1 MHFEHGK
8 VKNKCM
14 IILFLTVRSKNDI
27 IFYNGGE
34 PMGRSK
40 EFEENTVLQKA
51 MEVFW
56 QQGYEKT
63 SMSDLVE
70 QMGIHRKSLYD
81 TFGDKHS
88 LYLKVMD
95 RYGEYSTDKLKSE
108 TLRAKTAYQAIQY
121 IFDYIIEGNEDKH
134 CGCLFVNAATEMGSW
149 DQEVL
154 KKTEEAFSQAEN
166 FIAEIIKKG
175 QENGEFSC
183 RYDEVVLGEVLHN
196 SLLGLRVLVKTS
208 ASKEKMHNIANFFL
222 DLISG

>member
-1 MHFEHGK
+1 
-8 VKNKCM
+8 
-14 IILFLTVRSKNDI
+14 
-27 IFYNGGE
+27 
-34 PMGRSK
+34 MGRSK
-40 EFEENTVLQKA
+40 EFEENTVLQRA

-70 QMGIHRKSLYD
+70 KMGIHRKSLYD

-88 LYLKVMD
+88 LYLKAMD
-95 RYGEYSTDKLKSE
+95 RYEEYSTAELKSE
-108 TLRAKTAYQAIQY
+108 TFRAKTAYQAIQY
-121 IFDYIIEGNEDKH
+121 IFDHIIEGNEDKH
-134 CGCLFVNAATEMGSW
+134 CGCLFVNAATEMGPW

-154 KKTEEAFSQAEN
+154 KKAEEAFSQTEN

-183 RYDEVVLGEVLHN
+183 RFDDEVLGEVLHN

-222 DLISG
+222 DLISV